1 MFFDVDNPYTKKTI
15 KKLKFHSEEEILL
28 KIEKFKDFKLED
40 NHKVKISKIL
50 KAIILDIKDHKNTWA
65 VLISSEGGKPYKDAV
80 IEVERALQSIEIAI
94 SELYNFAGNEIPMGL
109 SESSVNNIAFESYVP
124 YGPVL
129 AISAFNHPLNL
140 IVHQLVPALI
150 VGCPVLLKPSLDTP
164 LTAIN
169 FVDLLHNKGI
179 SKELCDLVLCN
190 NDSTE
195 ALAKNS
201 FFKVINFIGSSKV
214 GWYLR
219 SVISPGTRICLE
231 HGGVAPVVISKNS
244 NYKKYLE
251 NIAKAAFYHAG
262 QVCIST
268 QKIYV
273 YEGLYDEFC
282 GELISFTKKLR
293 VGDPLDKTIEVGPII
308 GDNQYKKILK
318 LIRES
323 GGNILCGGQG
333 IDSHNIIE
341 PTIISD
347 VPIDNVMNQEEIFGP
362 VVLVEKYKE
371 LDEVIRKINNCKYAF
386 QASMFSNDYNEIM
399 QFNKNIEAKAVL
411 VNNPT
416 TYRVDWM
423 PFGGVKESG
432 LGNGGIKYTM
442 QEYCYKKMMVFR
454 CF

>member
-109 SESSVNNIAFESYVP
+109 SESSVNHIAFESYVP

-201 FFKVINFIGSSKV
+201 FFKVINFI
-214 GWYLR
+214 
-219 SVISPGTRICLE
+219 
-231 HGGVAPVVISKNS
+231 
-244 NYKKYLE
+244 
-251 NIAKAAFYHAG
+251 
-262 QVCIST
+262 
-268 QKIYV
+268 
-273 YEGLYDEFC
+273 
-282 GELISFTKKLR
+282 
-293 VGDPLDKTIEVGPII
+293 
-308 GDNQYKKILK
+308 
-318 LIRES
+318 
-323 GGNILCGGQG
+323 
-333 IDSHNIIE
+333 
-341 PTIISD
+341 
-347 VPIDNVMNQEEIFGP
+347 
-362 VVLVEKYKE
+362 
-371 LDEVIRKINNCKYAF
+371 
-386 QASMFSNDYNEIM
+386 
-399 QFNKNIEAKAVL
+399 
-411 VNNPT
+411 
-416 TYRVDWM
+416 
-423 PFGGVKESG
+423 
-432 LGNGGIKYTM
+432 
-442 QEYCYKKMMVFR
+442 
-454 CF
+454 